1 MALTLC
7 PNCRL
12 PVNRSQ
18 PRCPQCGVM
27 RRTTARTARDV
38 SLAATVAV
46 LATAMAALATRK
58 VA

>member
-18 PRCPQCGVM
+18 SRCPQCGAA
-27 RRTTARTARDV
+27 RRTTVRTARDV

-46 LATAMAALATRK
+46 LATAVALATRR
-58 VA
+58 AAA